1 MYSLSLIQAK
11 TWSSARHASP
21 VSSRLV
27 VKGVKKEAKTFSIA
41 GDLNVELAMM
51 CTDESD
57 IEEFNE
63 IYDPLCWQGYTH
75 DPGGHKKFMWYSI
88 MKEFRCKVSS
98 AWSSHNLSWRRR
110 WSHMLATS
118 CASSFCMFSRGTDHV
133 ATRSRGH

>member
-1 MYSLSLIQAK
+1 M
-11 TWSSARHASP
+11 
-21 VSSRLV
+21 
-27 VKGVKKEAKTFSIA
+27 KGVKKDAKTFSIA
-41 GDLNVELAMM
+41 GDLNVELGLM

-63 IYDPLCWQGYTH
+63 IFDPLCWQGYTH

-110 WSHMLATS
+110 WSRMLATS
-118 CASSFCMFSRGTDHV
+118 CARSFACSVVAPTTLPHALEGIDGCVPDLTDFFGE
-133 ATRSRGH
+133 A